1 MIPRGVNPWHI
12 LTLAVLVISLILTT
26 YNVHY
31 LHVMQKQHLQTM
43 HPESADCTI
52 GGGPSFSTFAKVN
65 QIEVLLP
72 YQIIILHLFTMYKY
86 HINTNIKYD
95 F

>member
-65 QIEVLLP
+65 QIKVLLP
-72 YQIIILHLFTMYKY
+72 YQIIIPCINTTY
-86 HINTNIKYD
+86 NTNIKYD